1 LKKTKFITTIILN
14 VLLIIFGIA
23 IVILSLQEAFY
34 SERHELYIF
43 LGSLICITSIYD
55 LFRTNKKLKELK
67 TES

>member
-1 LKKTKFITTIILN
+1 MKKTKFITTIILN